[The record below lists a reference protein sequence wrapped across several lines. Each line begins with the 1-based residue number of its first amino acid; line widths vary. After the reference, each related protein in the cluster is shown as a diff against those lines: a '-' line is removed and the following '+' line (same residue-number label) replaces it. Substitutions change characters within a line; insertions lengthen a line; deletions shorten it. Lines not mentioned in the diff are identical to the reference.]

1 MEIKGSNPLKP
12 LAQKFGIKEGCQI
25 LVLNDPGI
33 LVSLISPLP
42 ENARI
47 VKTSTNKVNMVICFF
62 SAKNELKEIIPLLE
76 NMLLEKGM
84 CWCCWAKK
92 SSKLFSG
99 ITEDMIRNEAI
110 LNGLVDIKVC
120 AVNADYSGLKIVRR
134 KK

>member
-1 MEIKGSNPLKP
+1 METNEINPSKP
-12 LAQKFGIKEGCQI
+12 LSQKFGIKEGFQI

-33 LVSLISPLP
+33 LIPLISPLP

-47 VKTSTNKVNMVICFF
+47 VKTSKNKVNMVICFL

-92 SSKLFSG
+92 V
-99 ITEDMIRNEAI
+99 RNYFPE
-110 LNGLVDIKVC
+110 
-120 AVNADYSGLKIVRR
+120 
-134 KK
+134 